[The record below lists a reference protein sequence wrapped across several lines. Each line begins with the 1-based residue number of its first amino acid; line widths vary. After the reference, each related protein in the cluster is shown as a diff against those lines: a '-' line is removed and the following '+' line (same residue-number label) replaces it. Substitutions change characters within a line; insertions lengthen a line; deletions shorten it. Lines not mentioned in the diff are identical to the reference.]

1 MAAFKAMEP
10 RKGLKGCFDGLRK
23 AEWDVYA
30 VTNGGKETSLQYFR
44 NASIELADDHL
55 LSCDEIQ
62 AAKPDV
68 KVYNAATSL
77 VGGKGSGAGE
87 RWFAACHAWDLIAAR
102 EAGFKTAWLNCEEYD
117 PITSVFGEFDIY
129 ASSMDELLEKLN
141 KV

>member
-87 RWFAACHAWDLIAAR
+87 RWFAACHGWDLIAAR
-102 EAGFKTAWLNCEEYD
+102 EAGFKTAWLDYEEYD